1 MSYSLKYVS
10 PTGMEYEFLNGSDGG
25 PFVEMDTLTGFVG
38 LFEDTPVQS
47 VGVAGAAVN
56 FQDRVIQQMPGT
68 FTLVVFSREQW
79 EQVRRDFSTREY
91 GTLILDNDGLFELS
105 VRLAESL
112 PSPGR
117 VPAVGSRIEV
127 SMVADV
133 GVWLSRASSTGIVNV
148 TNWGDVPVWPEIVWS
163 GYDQSVV
170 LPSGSKFQL
179 PRVSTEYRLPLDRRA
194 SGKAI
199 GVETGIRINTDALGE
214 MVPVGATR
222 QFTVTS
228 DARVEWSVGVL
239 DPWN

>member
-10 PTGMEYEFLNGSDGG
+10 PTGNEYEFLRGSDGD
-25 PFVEMDTLTGFVG
+25 PFVEFDTLTGFVG

-47 VGVAGAAVN
+47 VGMPGALVN
-56 FQDRVIQQMPGT
+56 FQDRVIQQMTGA

-79 EQVRRDFSTREY
+79 EQVRRDFSSREY
-91 GTLILDNDGLFELS
+91 GTLILDNDGLFELP

-112 PSPGR
+112 PAPGH
-117 VPAVGSRIEV
+117 VPSVGSRLEV
-127 SMVADV
+127 SMVADT
-133 GVWLSRASSTGIVNV
+133 GVWLSRASATNSVSV
-148 TNWGDVPVWPEIVWS
+148 TNWGDVPVWPEIVWK
-163 GYDQSVV
+163 GNNQSVV
-170 LPSGSKFQL
+170 LPSGVGFPL
-179 PRVSTEYRLPLDRRA
+179 PSVSGEYRLPLDRRA
-194 SGKAI
+194 SGKAV
-199 GVETGIRINTDALGE
+199 GESTGKAIQTDAIGE

>member
-10 PTGMEYEFLNGSDGG
+10 PTGNEYEFLRGSDGG
-25 PFVEMDTLTGFVG
+25 PFVEFDTLTGFVG

-47 VGVAGAAVN
+47 VGMPGALVN
-56 FQDRVIQQMPGT
+56 FQDRVIQQMTGA
-68 FTLVVFSREQW
+68 FTLVVFDRGQW

-91 GTLILDNDGLFELS
+91 GTLILDNDGLFELP

-112 PSPGR
+112 PAPGH
-117 VPAVGSRIEV
+117 VPSVGSRLEV
-127 SMVADV
+127 SMVADT
-133 GVWLSRASSTGIVNV
+133 GVWLSRASATGSVNV

-163 GYDQSVV
+163 GHEQSVV
-170 LPSGSKFQL
+170 LPSGVSFPL
-179 PRVSTEYRLPLDRRA
+179 PRVSDTYRLPLDRRA

-199 GVETGIRINTDALGE
+199 NESTGKLAGTDAVGE

-222 QFTVTS
+222 QYTVTS
-228 DARVEWSVGVL
+228 GARVEWSVGVI

>member
-10 PTGMEYEFLNGSDGG
+10 STGNEYEFLRGSDGD
-25 PFVEMDTLTGFVG
+25 PFVEFDTLTGFVG

-47 VGVAGAAVN
+47 VGMPGALVN
-56 FQDRVIQQMPGT
+56 FQDRVIQQMTGA

-91 GTLILDNDGLFELS
+91 GTLILDNDGLFELP

-112 PSPGR
+112 PAPGH
-117 VPAVGSRIEV
+117 VPSVGSRLEV
-127 SMVADV
+127 SMVADT
-133 GVWLSRASSTGIVNV
+133 GVWLSRASATGSVNV

-163 GYDQSVV
+163 GHEQSVV
-170 LPSGSKFQL
+170 LPSGVSFPL
-179 PRVSTEYRLPLDRRA
+179 PRVSDTYRLPLDRRA

-199 GVETGIRINTDALGE
+199 NENTGKLVGTDAVGE

-222 QFTVTS
+222 QYTVTS
-228 DARVEWSVGVL
+228 GARVEWSVGVI

>member
-1 MSYSLKYVS
+1 MSYSMKYVS
-10 PTGMEYEFLNGSDGG
+10 PTGNEYEFLNGSDGG
-25 PFVEMDTLTGFVG
+25 PFVEFDTLSGFVG

-47 VGVAGAAVN
+47 VGMPGALVN
-56 FQDRVIQQMPGT
+56 FQDRVIQQMTGT

-91 GTLILDNDGLFELS
+91 GTLILDNDGLFELP

-112 PSPGR
+112 PSPGH
-117 VPAVGSRIEV
+117 VPSVGSRLEV
-127 SMVADV
+127 SMVADT
-133 GVWLSRASSTGIVNV
+133 GVWLSRASATGSVTV

-163 GYDQSVV
+163 GHNQSVV
-170 LPSGSKFQL
+170 LPSGVSFPL
-179 PRVSTEYRLPLDRRA
+179 PRVTDTYRLPLDRRA

-199 GVETGIRINTDALGE
+199 NESTGKLVGTDAVGE

>member
-10 PTGMEYEFLNGSDGG
+10 PTGNEYEFLRGSDGG
-25 PFVEMDTLTGFVG
+25 PFVEFDTLTGFVG
-38 LFEDTPVQS
+38 VFEDTPVQS
-47 VGVAGAAVN
+47 VGVPGAVVD
-56 FQDRVIQQMPGT
+56 FRDRVVQQMEGA
-68 FTLVVFSREQW
+68 FTLVVFDRGQW

-91 GTLILDNDGLFELS
+91 GTLVLDNDGRFELP

-112 PSPGR
+112 PTPGH
-117 VPAVGSRIEV
+117 VPAVGSRLEV
-127 SMVADV
+127 SMIADT
-133 GVWLSRASSTGIVNV
+133 GVWLSRASATNSVSV

-170 LPSGSKFQL
+170 LPSGAKFQL
-179 PRVSTEYRLPLDRRA
+179 PRVSTKYRLPLDRRA
-194 SGKAI
+194 SGKAV
-199 GVETGIRINTDALGE
+199 GESTGKAIQTDAIGE